1 MPSFDTEW
9 NIFYTC
15 NITLDQFTVTKP
27 LVSPGGGVPPDV
39 PVKCK
44 VGVINENVHL
54 ATPRFCFHQSLLKES
69 WKMEEEVYWLL
80 EPLGNIH

>member
-15 NITLDQFTVTKP
+15 DITLDQFTVTKP
-27 LVSPGGGVPPDV
+27 LVSPECGMPLVL

-44 VGVINENVHL
+44 VGDKNENDPFNNIL
-54 ATPRFCFHQSLLKES
+54 FYFHQCVL
-69 WKMEEEVYWLL
+69 V
-80 EPLGNIH
+80 G

>member
-15 NITLDQFTVTKP
+15 DTTLDQFTVTKP
-27 LVSPGGGVPPDV
+27 LVSPETGVSLFI

-44 VGVINENVHL
+44 VGVNNETYSFNHNL
-54 ATPRFCFHQSLLKES
+54 ILLSSIATKGRGCD
-69 WKMEEEVYWLL
+69 VY
-80 EPLGNIH
+80 IYS